1 MAKIF
6 NSRIIMLTIATI
18 LIIALIVA
26 CVLVSIKPKSE
37 YKGVLE
43 VDEVIKTDNVLYS
56 LETEKQFRGD
66 VGDFLEKMLASFFER
81 FEIDGEKIDFDVE
94 IKNSSIVAN
103 PLLSIFSKAAIPSD
117 KLLNFSSYLKGLNT
131 DDAVVEIWFFLI

>member
-56 LETEKQFRGD
+56 LETEKQ
-66 VGDFLEKMLASFFER
+66 E
-81 FEIDGEKIDFDVE
+81 E
-94 IKNSSIVAN
+94 IK
-103 PLLSIFSKAAIPSD
+103 K
-117 KLLNFSSYLKGLNT
+117 
-131 DDAVVEIWFFLI
+131 E